1 MSENEDQPTVPSKQ
15 TSSVPLKKETVRVIL
30 KAADAPPAVPSAT
43 VRMAPPVRPPVPT
56 ASPSPTMG
64 GGAPRAPAPAR
75 TVPLRTAGPPSMA
88 PAPTIRLASAGA
100 AGMPTRPGA
109 PTIALPTSSLPK
121 ATLPTS
127 SLPKATL
134 PMVGPPTATVQLQKP
149 TVSAA
154 PGLKTQAEV
163 AEEEPVVASDGI
175 TKIVS
180 IVGFIAALIV
190 LSLQLMTAST
200 WINAEDHAETGSW
213 SRLF

>member
-56 ASPSPTMG
+56 ASASPTMG

-121 ATLPTS
+121 ATLP
-127 SLPKATL
+127 KATL

-154 PGLKTQAEV
+154 PGLKAQAEV
-163 AEEEPVVASDGI
+163 PEDAEVVASDGI

>member
-56 ASPSPTMG
+56 ASASPTMG

-109 PTIALPTSSLPK
+109 PTIA
-121 ATLPTS
+121 LPTS